1 MTMKQT
7 TENTAMIDRDYF
19 DLYSMCDD
27 IIRDANELYESIV
40 RLFEFTEEKSLRH
53 CFSKPELKKLN
64 RVLSKVCRRTDDY
77 ARDMCVCV
85 SGDNSSCCC
94 DDFDTCCCDDGDCTN
109 DPTLSPDDLLRD
121 SCDCCPD
128 LDERVSDESNN
139 EDDDDDVEIQVLPG
153 NIVECKTVR
162 VDYTDEPETVDT
174 DSDNHDDDDGCISED
189 DFKSI
194 GFHDMTYS
202 EFLALT
208 PEKRIEAICEHV
220 NGVLGGLVR
229 DCADIAERQKAA
241 KKSDKQRARIGRKVS
256 RAKFKARHK

>member
-40 RLFEFTEEKSLRH
+40 RLLEFTEEKSLRH

-94 DDFDTCCCDDGDCTN
+94 DDFDNCCCDDGDCTN

-128 LDERVSDESNN
+128 FDERVNDNENN
-139 EDDDDDVEIQVLPG
+139 DDDGDGDDDVEIQVLPG
-153 NIVECKTVR
+153 NIVERKTLKLEY
-162 VDYTDEPETVDT
+162 D
-174 DSDNHDDDDGCISED
+174 DSDASTNDDNRSITKDEFDDIGICNMTYEEFSALSAEKKMEVISEHM
-189 DFKSI
+189 
-194 GFHDMTYS
+194 G
-202 EFLALT
+202 
-208 PEKRIEAICEHV
+208 
-220 NGVLGGLVR
+220 NVLGELYKSCSGLVDKSAKQNNSVKPR
-229 DCADIAERQKAA
+229 PRRKIA
-241 KKSDKQRARIGRKVS
+241 
-256 RAKFKARHK
+256 RAKIKARHK

>member
-7 TENTAMIDRDYF
+7 AENTAMIDRDYF

-40 RLFEFTEEKSLRH
+40 RLFEFAEEKSLRP

-85 SGDNSSCCC
+85 SGDNASCCC
-94 DDFDTCCCDDGDCTN
+94 DDFDNCCCDDGDCTN

-128 LDERVSDESNN
+128 LDERVNDNENN
-139 EDDDDDVEIQVLPG
+139 DDGDDVDIQVLPG
-153 NIVECKTVR
+153 NIVECKTGR
-162 VDYTDEPETVDT
+162 VDYTDEPGTVDA
-174 DSDNHDDDDGCISED
+174 DSNNTDDDGCISEA
-189 DFKSI
+189 DFNSI
-194 GFHDMTYS
+194 GFHDMTYN

-229 DCADIAERQKAA
+229 DCADIAERKKAD
-241 KKSDKQRARIGRKVS
+241 KKRVRIGRKAT

>member
-40 RLFEFTEEKSLRH
+40 RLFEFTGEKSLRN

-85 SGDNSSCCC
+85 SSDNSSRCC
-94 DDFDTCCCDDGDCTN
+94 DDSDSCCCDDGDCTD

-128 LDERVSDESNN
+128 LDERVNDNENN
-139 EDDDDDVEIQVLPG
+139 DDDDDDDDDVEVQILDG
-153 NIVECKTVR
+153 NIVECKTSKVKY
-162 VDYTDEPETVDT
+162 D
-174 DSDNHDDDDGCISED
+174 DNHGTSTNDDNICITKDEFDD
-189 DFKSI
+189 I
-194 GFHDMTYS
+194 GIRDMTYEEFSALNDEKKMEVIS
-202 EFLALT
+202 E
-208 PEKRIEAICEHV
+208 HMG
-220 NGVLGGLVR
+220 NVLGELYKSCSGLVDKTAKQNSSVKPHSR
-229 DCADIAERQKAA
+229 RKIA
-241 KKSDKQRARIGRKVS
+241 
-256 RAKFKARHK
+256 RAKIKARHK